1 MKTGTTGTQGTLGTT
16 GTRALPAGKRDL
28 VPVVPSVPC
37 VPVVPGLTSEDWREL
52 AAEEA
57 APLLAAEA
65 DAYRRE
71 LCWDVRPAWAPV
83 EPARLSRALPGYVV
97 RDGGGTIRG
106 WTCFLDH
113 HGVRQVAMLVS
124 DTPLATAALVERIVT
139 APGAVGLRG
148 EIVCV
153 RDAAPGLADALRARR
168 FDVSVYR
175 YLSLSAF
182 ANRSGGPPIPRRDR
196 AWRPDDLEAVVAL
209 CARAYADSTDV
220 RAFAPAGTSAEWLDY
235 ITTMVSGTGCGTFMP
250 DASFLVEGDD
260 GGTLDAAV
268 LTTDLGCGTAH
279 IAQVVVDPVARGRG
293 LGRRLVDAVIGHAR
307 GHGCAR
313 VTLLVADTNRAAGRL
328 YDAAGFLDR
337 AQHIVAVRMRGLEKR
352 VVLGF

>member
-37 VPVVPGLTSEDWREL
+37 VPVVPVFTSDDWRHL
-52 AAEEA
+52 SAGEA
-57 APLLAAEA
+57 SQLLAAET

-71 LCWDVRPAWAPV
+71 LCWDVREAWRPV
-83 EPARLSRALPGYVV
+83 ETARGTGALPGYVV
-97 RDGGGTIRG
+97 RDEAGTIRG

-113 HGVRQVAMLVS
+113 RGLRQVAMLVS
-124 DTPLATAALVERIVT
+124 DTALATTMLVERIVT
-139 APGAVGLRG
+139 APGAAAVRG

-153 RDAAPGLADALRARR
+153 RDAAPGLADALRARQ
-168 FDVSVYR
+168 FDVSAYR
-175 YLSLSAF
+175 YLSLEWSGRSLDGPNGARF
-182 ANRSGGPPIPRRDR
+182 AKTDRS
-196 AWRPDDLEAVVAL
+196 WRPDDLDAVIAL

-220 RAFAPAGTSAEWLDY
+220 RAFAPAGTPAEWLDY
-235 ITTMVSGTGCGTFMP
+235 ITTMVSGTGCGRFMP

-260 GGTLDAAV
+260 AGTLDAAV

-279 IAQVVVDPVARGRG
+279 IAQVVVDPAARGRG
-293 LGRRLVDAVIGHAR
+293 LGRRLVEAVIDHAR
-307 GHGCAR
+307 AHGSAR

-328 YDAAGFLDR
+328 YDAAGFVDR
-337 AQHIVAVRMRGLEKR
+337 AQHIVGVRMRD
-352 VVLGF
+352 